1 LISQQDKEK
10 EFVEHLLSLDAKR
23 FALVFDRFSQSLLGI
38 LFQMVKDEEQ
48 AQDLLQEVFLKIW
61 NNASTYD
68 QKKSRLFTWMLNVA
82 RNTAIDHLRSKQ
94 GKAGKNTH
102 SIEQTTVHR
111 ISMQPEYTGIKK
123 IVSEL
128 KEDQREIID
137 LAFFEGYSH
146 TEIAEKLNIPLGTV
160 KTRCRNAIRE
170 LRKSMQLDEIS

>member
-1 LISQQDKEK
+1 MISQQDKEK

-94 GKAGKNTH
+94 GKAGK
-102 SIEQTTVHR
+102 
-111 ISMQPEYTGIKK
+111 
-123 IVSEL
+123 
-128 KEDQREIID
+128 KER
-137 LAFFEGYSH
+137 
-146 TEIAEKLNIPLGTV
+146 GTA
-160 KTRCRNAIRE
+160 RLSRHC
-170 LRKSMQLDEIS
+170 QLSGVPS